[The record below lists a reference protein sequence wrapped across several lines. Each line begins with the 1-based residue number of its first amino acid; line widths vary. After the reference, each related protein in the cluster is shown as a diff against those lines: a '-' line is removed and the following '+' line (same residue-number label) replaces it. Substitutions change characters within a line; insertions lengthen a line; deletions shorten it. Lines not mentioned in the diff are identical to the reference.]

1 MYLSGKKTVPVMIMI
16 TYFNLEAKEDR
27 EAVPGIHQKF
37 TGCCER
43 PGIESAER
51 EKIVQ
56 PKVPAGSPV

>member
-1 MYLSGKKTVPVMIMI
+1 MIMI
-16 TYFNLEAKEDR
+16 TYFKLKAKENR
-27 EAVPGIHQKF
+27 EAVPGIHQQF

-51 EKIVQ
+51 GKIMQ